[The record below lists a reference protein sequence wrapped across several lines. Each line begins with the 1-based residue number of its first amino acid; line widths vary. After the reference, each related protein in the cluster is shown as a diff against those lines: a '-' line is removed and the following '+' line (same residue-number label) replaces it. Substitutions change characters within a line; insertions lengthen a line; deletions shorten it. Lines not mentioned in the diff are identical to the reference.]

1 MAKRTDITEKI
12 LKFYELIKNIY
23 PIKSVILYGSFA
35 KGEENISS
43 DIDVA
48 VVIEIADHLKRIEIT
63 ANLFRWASKVDPNI
77 EPKCVF
83 WDEFQNYEK
92 TSILGDIIKTGIQV
106 V

>member
-1 MAKRTDITEKI
+1 MAKRKDITGKI

-23 PIKSVILYGSFA
+23 PIKSIILYGSFA
-35 KGEENISS
+35 KGEENINS

-48 VVIEIADHLKRIEIT
+48 VVIELTDHLKRIEIT
-63 ANLFRWASKVDPNI
+63 ANLFHWASKVDPNI

-92 TSILGDIIKTGIQV
+92 TSILGDIIRTGTQV